1 MKTAAIYARYSC
13 ENQTEQSI
21 EGQLRVCQEYAAS
34 LGILIVETYIDRAM
48 SGMNDNRA
56 AFQQMLKDSSK
67 KQFQYVIVYKLDR
80 FARNKVESVI
90 NKKTLQDNGVS
101 LLSAMERIT
110 DTPEGH
116 MMETILEGFNQY
128 FSEELAQKVK
138 RGMRETRLKGLY
150 QGGGVPYGYKVE
162 GRKVVIDESAA
173 EIVRYAFQEYSKG
186 AFVLE
191 IIDTLHKKGL
201 LYKGKPFP
209 RNLLYHVLRN
219 EKYTGS
225 YKCRD
230 EVVDNIYPQIIP
242 VELFQKVGARLEK
255 NRYGKRSFEATYL
268 LKFKAK
274 CGYCGMPMYS
284 ETGTASNGETNR
296 YYKCAGKKKYH
307 NGCTKSQVRKE
318 YLEDIVVNAIIDE
331 LNRPGAIEFITKKL
345 LETQEENIKNNST
358 VNALLKEKTK
368 IDKQLENIANAIQ
381 NGIVSK
387 TTAKRLQDLEEQ
399 QEKLEREILIEQSKQ
414 ATPLTRSQIKEF
426 YSDALEMEPRMLI
439 EYLVKEVIM
448 YDDKIQIIF
457 KSPINTVPDEDR
469 GFLLSANF
477 CKPKKV
483 ISSRSSSK
491 RKIMVEIGVE

>member
-48 SGMNDNRA
+48 SGTNDNRA

-67 KQFQYVIVYKLDR
+67 KQFQFVIVYKLDR

-219 EKYTGS
+219 VNAEMKSWIIYIRKS
-225 YKCRD
+225 YPSS
-230 EVVDNIYPQIIP
+230 YS
-242 VELFQKVGARLEK
+242 
-255 NRYGKRSFEATYL
+255 KRSEQG
-268 LKFKAK
+268 LKR
-274 CGYCGMPMYS
+274 
-284 ETGTASNGETNR
+284 TDT
-296 YYKCAGKKKYH
+296 
-307 NGCTKSQVRKE
+307 
-318 YLEDIVVNAIIDE
+318 
-331 LNRPGAIEFITKKL
+331 
-345 LETQEENIKNNST
+345 
-358 VNALLKEKTK
+358 
-368 IDKQLENIANAIQ
+368 ANA
-381 NGIVSK
+381 VSK
-387 TTAKRLQDLEEQ
+387 R
-399 QEKLEREILIEQSKQ
+399 RI
-414 ATPLTRSQIKEF
+414 
-426 YSDALEMEPRMLI
+426 
-439 EYLVKEVIM
+439 
-448 YDDKIQIIF
+448 
-457 KSPINTVPDEDR
+457 
-469 GFLLSANF
+469 
-477 CKPKKV
+477 C
-483 ISSRSSSK
+483 
-491 RKIMVEIGVE
+491 

>member
-48 SGMNDNRA
+48 SGTNDNRA

-67 KQFQYVIVYKLDR
+67 KQFQFVIVYKLDR

-90 NKKTLQDNGVS
+90 NKKTLQDNGVT

-150 QGGGVPYGYKVE
+150 QGGGLPYGYKVE

-219 EKYTGS
+219 KNTQAPINAEMKSWIIYIRKS
-225 YKCRD
+225 YLSS
-230 EVVDNIYPQIIP
+230 YS
-242 VELFQKVGARLEK
+242 
-255 NRYGKRSFEATYL
+255 KRSEQG
-268 LKFKAK
+268 LKR
-274 CGYCGMPMYS
+274 
-284 ETGTASNGETNR
+284 TDTANE
-296 YYKCAGKKKYH
+296 
-307 NGCTKSQVRKE
+307 
-318 YLEDIVVNAIIDE
+318 
-331 LNRPGAIEFITKKL
+331 
-345 LETQEENIKNNST
+345 
-358 VNALLKEKTK
+358 
-368 IDKQLENIANAIQ
+368 
-381 NGIVSK
+381 VS
-387 TTAKRLQDLEEQ
+387 R
-399 QEKLEREILIEQSKQ
+399 RRI
-414 ATPLTRSQIKEF
+414 
-426 YSDALEMEPRMLI
+426 
-439 EYLVKEVIM
+439 
-448 YDDKIQIIF
+448 
-457 KSPINTVPDEDR
+457 
-469 GFLLSANF
+469 
-477 CKPKKV
+477 C
-483 ISSRSSSK
+483 
-491 RKIMVEIGVE
+491 

>member
-48 SGMNDNRA
+48 SGTNDNRA

-67 KQFQYVIVYKLDR
+67 KQFQFVIVYKLDR

-209 RNLLYHVLRN
+209 RNLLYYVLRN

-225 YKCRD
+225 YK
-230 EVVDNIYPQIIP
+230 
-242 VELFQKVGARLEK
+242 
-255 NRYGKRSFEATYL
+255 
-268 LKFKAK
+268 
-274 CGYCGMPMYS
+274 
-284 ETGTASNGETNR
+284 
-296 YYKCAGKKKYH
+296 
-307 NGCTKSQVRKE
+307 
-318 YLEDIVVNAIIDE
+318 
-331 LNRPGAIEFITKKL
+331 
-345 LETQEENIKNNST
+345 
-358 VNALLKEKTK
+358 
-368 IDKQLENIANAIQ
+368 
-381 NGIVSK
+381 
-387 TTAKRLQDLEEQ
+387 
-399 QEKLEREILIEQSKQ
+399 LIC
-414 ATPLTRSQIKEF
+414 F
-426 YSDALEMEPRMLI
+426 
-439 EYLVKEVIM
+439 
-448 YDDKIQIIF
+448 
-457 KSPINTVPDEDR
+457 
-469 GFLLSANF
+469 
-477 CKPKKV
+477 
-483 ISSRSSSK
+483 
-491 RKIMVEIGVE
+491 

>member
-48 SGMNDNRA
+48 SGTNDNRA

-67 KQFQYVIVYKLDR
+67 KQFQFVIVYKLDR

-90 NKKTLQDNGVS
+90 NKKTLQDNGVA

-255 NRYGKRSFEATYL
+255 NRYGKLSFEATYL

-274 CGYCGMPMYS
+274 CGYCGMPMY
-284 ETGTASNGETNR
+284 
-296 YYKCAGKKKYH
+296 
-307 NGCTKSQVRKE
+307 
-318 YLEDIVVNAIIDE
+318 
-331 LNRPGAIEFITKKL
+331 
-345 LETQEENIKNNST
+345 
-358 VNALLKEKTK
+358 
-368 IDKQLENIANAIQ
+368 
-381 NGIVSK
+381 
-387 TTAKRLQDLEEQ
+387 
-399 QEKLEREILIEQSKQ
+399 
-414 ATPLTRSQIKEF
+414 
-426 YSDALEMEPRMLI
+426 
-439 EYLVKEVIM
+439 
-448 YDDKIQIIF
+448 
-457 KSPINTVPDEDR
+457 
-469 GFLLSANF
+469 
-477 CKPKKV
+477 
-483 ISSRSSSK
+483 
-491 RKIMVEIGVE
+491 